1 MEGGSR
7 GKEDKEGG
15 ETRYRGVRRRPWGK
29 FAAEIRDSNRH
40 GARVWLGTFNTAEE
54 AARAYDRAAYSMRGH
69 LAILNFPQEYPMASG
84 GGNANYCSSSSVGS
98 SSSSSSSAM
107 ERGKQVFEIEYLDD
121 KLLEELLENEE
132 KKSKKKWKGG
142 DGVLS
147 RSRANINS
155 SVSWSLN
162 LTGREYLQSLSWFSP
177 LVTKAL
183 IFHRKY
189 FTSTTLIR
197 VKPPLCFIMYLGIY
211 CRNLNYIWTIIINVG
226 QDHHHLTA
234 FLLVEMK
241 WSWFLSF
248 VFFLPYFLFKKEW
261 MFWPWSATVNNLE
274 MFFIF
279 WF

>member
-132 KKSKKKWKGG
+132 KKSKKK
-142 DGVLS
+142 
-147 RSRANINS
+147 
-155 SVSWSLN
+155 
-162 LTGREYLQSLSWFSP
+162 
-177 LVTKAL
+177 
-183 IFHRKY
+183 
-189 FTSTTLIR
+189 
-197 VKPPLCFIMYLGIY
+197 
-211 CRNLNYIWTIIINVG
+211 
-226 QDHHHLTA
+226 
-234 FLLVEMK
+234 
-241 WSWFLSF
+241 
-248 VFFLPYFLFKKEW
+248 
-261 MFWPWSATVNNLE
+261 
-274 MFFIF
+274 
-279 WF
+279 